1 VQYSY
6 SGPLPPPE
14 VLEHYEKIISHG
26 AERIFAQFESQA
38 GHRRLVESKIVNPEV
53 FVQIF
58 GAVSALLLAFLALG
72 GGLFLVFE
80 GKSLEGFGT
89 FFAGLAS
96 LVGVYIYG
104 KKAQANEH
112 STK

>member
-1 VQYSY
+1 
-6 SGPLPPPE
+6 
-14 VLEHYEKIISHG
+14 
-26 AERIFAQFESQA
+26 
-38 GHRRLVESKIVNPEV
+38 
-53 FVQIF
+53 
-58 GAVSALLLAFLALG
+58 LLAFLALG